1 MLKLILRKK
10 EREEEKEREREKK
23 QRSKNKGL
31 VRELDLSEPQ
41 FPPV

>member
-1 MLKLILRKK
+1 MSKRSP
-10 EREEEKEREREKK
+10 REEKERERERK